1 MPKALANKN
10 GINLMIFILN
20 FVENCLQYVFF
31 SEWLRTSSNLARISI
46 GLEAILEYQIYDGV
60 TESVMYDVVSW
71 KVNP

>member
-1 MPKALANKN
+1 
-10 GINLMIFILN
+10 MIFILN
-20 FVENCLQYVFF
+20 FVENCLQYV
-31 SEWLRTSSNLARISI
+31 WLRTSSNLARISI